1 MKRFRHYLMYMAVL
15 SLVMVSCSKDENPGV
30 VDGTDEVATLSFG
43 AVVNDLIKN
52 SATKQALEDI
62 PECSEE
68 APAYVHVVLTGPEDV
83 GSMEDPLV
91 VEVNPTPG
99 DYDNDGEDEYFT
111 EYSSDLELIPGSY
124 SLEYFAVYD
133 ENDNLIWVAPGAGS
147 PMEDWVDM
155 ALPMDIEL
163 GAGVKKYVDVTV
175 LCFDDR
181 MVNLYGYQFFD
192 IEGVEGIELC
202 IFGNWCDESG
212 RHYVA
217 DYSVNIWSGTDNTG
231 DVLYIGEN
239 EVETDNA
246 GDEYSDP
253 LCLFLPDGE
262 GQDDYYIEITIDGE
276 IVREGTFTDSD
287 VKELFDGEDAV
298 DYYHFFAGSCSSGDT
313 PDIFGDNGNGGPPP
327 VIDQDT
333 EIYIYFD
340 SSGSMNSTLS
350 PLQTMR
356 NTLLKD
362 ALLPLYGNDED
373 EYDAKV
379 RVIENGTEGT
389 FDMLNIEGDTPDGNV
404 IAVVFQDEAETT
416 YHSGQAIWDENS
428 TRTAN
433 FDNDMS
439 VLRGRLAS
447 FPMNYYRGII
457 FQVNTQGHPAF
468 DNFEELIHAVEDG
481 TGNYSGSNGLSDRNE
496 FAYVYEVNG
505 GDTAQYYT
513 DLLVQ
518 TLQDLGYDL

>member
-1 MKRFRHYLMYMAVL
+1 MRKFKHYLMYMAVL
-15 SLVMVSCSKDENPGV
+15 SFILVSCSKDENPAI
-30 VDGTDEVATLSFG
+30 VDGSDDVATLSFG
-43 AVVNDLIKN
+43 AVVNDVLNK
-52 SATKQALEDI
+52 SGTKQAMEEM
-62 PECSEE
+62 PECSDE

-83 GSMEDPLV
+83 GSMEDPLM
-91 VEVNPTPG
+91 VEINPTPG
-99 DYDNDGEDEYFT
+99 DYDGDGEDEYFT

-133 ENDNLIWVAPGAGS
+133 EDDNLIWIAPAVGS
-147 PMEDWVDM
+147 EMEDWVDM

-181 MVNLYGYQFFD
+181 MVNLYGYLFFD
-192 IEGVEGIELC
+192 LEGVEAIEFC
-202 IFGNWCDESG
+202 VFGNWCDENG

-231 DVLYIGEN
+231 SVLYSNVEN
-239 EVETDNA
+239 EIETNNE

-253 LCLFLPDGE
+253 LCFFLPDTAE
-262 GQDDYYIEITIDGE
+262 EDNYYIEISIDGE
-276 IVREGTFTDSD
+276 IVRQGTFTDSN
-287 VKELFDGEDAV
+287 VKALFDGEDAV
-298 DYYHFFAGSCSSGDT
+298 DYYHFFAGCSSSDT
-313 PDIFGDNGNGGPPP
+313 PDIFQDNGNGGPPP
-327 VIDQDT
+327 VIDEDT

-340 SSGSMNSTLS
+340 SSGSMNSTLA

-379 RVIENGTEGT
+379 RVIENGTERT
-389 FDMLNIEGDTPDGNV
+389 FNMLNIEGDTPEGNV
-404 IAVVFQDEAETT
+404 IAIVFQDEAETI

-428 TRTAN
+428 TRTPT
-433 FDNDMS
+433 FDTDMS
-439 VLRGRLAS
+439 TFRGRLAS

-457 FQVNTQGHPAF
+457 FQVNTTGHPAF

-481 TGNYSGSNGLSDRNE
+481 TGNYGGANGLSDRNE
-496 FAYVYEVNG
+496 LAYVYEING

-513 DLLVQ
+513 DLLVL
-518 TLQDLGYDL
+518 TLQNLGYDL